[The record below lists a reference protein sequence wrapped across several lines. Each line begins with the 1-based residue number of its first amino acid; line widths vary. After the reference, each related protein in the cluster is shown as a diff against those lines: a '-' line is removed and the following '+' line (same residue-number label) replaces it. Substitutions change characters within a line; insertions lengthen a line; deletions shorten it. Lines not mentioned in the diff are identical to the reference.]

1 MMTTKQNNTKKHK
14 QSQSGI
20 QVKGDRKMKKMIRKI
35 SAMTVAAMLT
45 FGMGAT
51 AYADSTIGNNFV
63 GAGGS
68 SITFTDTFKAS
79 ENDNA
84 QNLPA
89 ATFDYEIAPG
99 AGMAAT
105 AKSPLIKAGIGS
117 PSISDAVH
125 NATEA
130 GVLVDSVDVTVDF
143 GGVEFT
149 EAGIYRYKVTEK
161 LASSNAAEDI
171 VIDTASDKDG
181 KFFLDVYVEKNG
193 SGFRPF
199 SYILT
204 SSDETPSL
212 STKDG
217 ADEREAAYTS
227 KTGSVTNEYTTYDLT
242 VSKKIVGVMAANDF
256 AFNVNISNVPADV
269 YIAQDDN
276 AAVAG
281 SESNSFSARLGD
293 EDSTVIKGLPSK
305 AAYAIQE
312 EVNQIEGYSVEVADD
327 HNAAYNWIGT
337 SHFGSEAATTMGQAD
352 ADVAFTNT
360 LMTISPTGVVMRF
373 APYMMILGAG
383 IALVMVSR
391 RRKAEQ
397 E

>member
-1 MMTTKQNNTKKHK
+1 
-14 QSQSGI
+14 
-20 QVKGDRKMKKMIRKI
+20 MKKMIRKI
-35 SAMTVAAMLT
+35 SAMTVAAMLM
-45 FGMGAT
+45 FGTGAT
-51 AYADSTIGNNFV
+51 VYADSTIGDNIV
-63 GAGGS
+63 VASGS

-79 ENDNA
+79 ADDNA

-99 AGMAAT
+99 AGKAAT
-105 AKSPLIKAGIGS
+105 DKSPLIKTGVGT
-117 PSISDAVH
+117 PTISDAVH
-125 NATEA
+125 KATAANVVE
-130 GVLVDSVDVTVDF
+130 DKVDVTVDF
-143 GGVEFT
+143 SGVGFK
-149 EAGIYRYKVTEK
+149 EAGIYRYAVTEK
-161 LASSNAAEDI
+161 LAGSSAAEDI

-204 SSDETPSL
+204 SSDEAPGL

-217 ADEREAAYTS
+217 ADERTADYSS
-227 KTGSVTNEYTTYDLT
+227 KIDSITNEYTTWDLT
-242 VSKKIVGVMAANDF
+242 VSKKIEGAMAANDF
-256 AFNVNISNVPADV
+256 AFKVNISNVPADV
-269 YIAQDDN
+269 LIAQDDN

-293 EDSTVIKGLPSK
+293 GKSTVIKGLPSK

-312 EVNQIEGYSVEVADD
+312 EVEQIEGYSVDVADSNV
-327 HNAAYNWIGT
+327 NAGAYNWIDAK
-337 SHFGSEAATTMGQAD
+337 HFGSEAATVMGKAD
-352 ADVAFTNT
+352 INVAFTNT